1 MSKVQKIIEN
11 FSINFK
17 SLILLLI
24 ILFLTGCATAIPRQP
39 ENVCAIFEQ
48 HDDWYDAA
56 AAMRKRW
63 NVPIHVPMAMMFQ
76 ESGFREDAQPP
87 MEYFLGFIPIGR
99 ASSAYGYAQA
109 KDETWAD
116 YQRQAGSTF
125 ASRDDFADAMDFM
138 GWFIH
143 QSSKLN
149 KVAKSD
155 AYRQYLNYHEGW
167 GGYRRGSYHKKA
179 WLKTVALKVKQR
191 SDRYQLQLNRCEND
205 LKSGFW
211 DWF

>member
-1 MSKVQKIIEN
+1 M
-11 FSINFK
+11 
-17 SLILLLI
+17 
-24 ILFLTGCATAIPRQP
+24 PRQP
-39 ENVCAIFEQ
+39 ENICAIFKQ
-48 HDDWYDAA
+48 QDDWYDAA

-87 MEYFLGFIPIGR
+87 MEYFLGFIPVGR
-99 ASSAYGYAQA
+99 ASSAYGYAQV

-125 ASRDDFADAMDFM
+125 SSRDDFADSLDFM
-138 GWFIH
+138 GWFIS
-143 QSSKLN
+143 QSN
-149 KVAKSD
+149 KVNKVPKAD

-167 GGYRRGSYHKKA
+167 GGYRRGSYQKKA
-179 WLKTVALKVKQR
+179 WLKTVAVKVKQR
-191 SDRYQLQLNRCEND
+191 ADRYQTQLRGCEED

-211 DWF
+211 NWF

>member
-11 FSINFK
+11 FLNIFK
-17 SLILLLI
+17 SLIFKVIISLLA
-24 ILFLTGCATAIPRQP
+24 GCATSVPRQP
-39 ENVCAIFEQ
+39 ENICAIFKQ
-48 HDDWYDAA
+48 QDDWYDAA

-87 MEYFLGFIPIGR
+87 MEYFLGFIPVGR
-99 ASSAYGYAQA
+99 ASSAYGYAQV

-125 ASRDDFADAMDFM
+125 SSRDDFADSLDFM
-138 GWFIH
+138 GWFIS
-143 QSSKLN
+143 QSN
-149 KVAKSD
+149 KVNKVPKAD

-167 GGYRRGSYHKKA
+167 GGYRRGSYQKKA
-179 WLKTVALKVKQR
+179 WLKTVAVKVKQR
-191 SDRYQLQLNRCEND
+191 ADRYQTQLRGCEED

-211 DWF
+211 NWF

>member
-1 MSKVQKIIEN
+1 MSKVQKISE
-11 FSINFK
+11 FFLINFK
-17 SLILLLI
+17 SLIALGFILI
-24 ILFLTGCATAIPRQP
+24 LSGCATSVPRQP
-39 ENVCAIFEQ
+39 ENICAIFQQ
-48 HDDWYDAA
+48 HDDWYDVA

-116 YQRQAGSTF
+116 YQRQAGSSF
-125 ASRDDFADAMDFM
+125 ASRDDFSDAMDFM
-138 GWFIH
+138 GWFIS
-143 QSSKLN
+143 QSTKLN
-149 KVAKSD
+149 KVPKSD

-179 WLKTVALKVKQR
+179 WLKAVAIKVKQR
-191 SDRYQLQLNRCEND
+191 SDRYQTQLNRCEND